1 MEKGLSIYLNNN
13 EVKNRKEI
21 EQLKKYL
28 QFSMYS

>member
-13 EVKNRKEI
+13 EIQNRKET
-21 EQLKKYL
+21 EHLKKQL